1 MKNVLCFQGSAV
13 CDRSDAKTHW
23 RCLLT
28 RELAMF
34 WFVCHS
40 SNWKSVT
47 VAAENTACVFIN
59 LKSAQIQNEKCVTV
73 HHVNRFFC
81 FLLLFGVA
89 INMVKFDTML
99 ENFLIGLFDNF
110 LNQMHQLDVFS
121 L

>member
-47 VAAENTACVFIN
+47 VAAENTACVFVD
-59 LKSAQIQNEKCVTV
+59 LKSAKIQNEKCVCY
-73 HHVNRFFC
+73 VNRFFTQNYN
-81 FLLLFGVA
+81 LLFSPTFLSVVV
-89 INMVKFDTML
+89 NMVKFDTML
-99 ENFLIGLFDNF
+99 GNLSSF
-110 LNQMHQLDVFS
+110 V
-121 L
+121 